1 MKKLLSIAA
10 VLVLLLTLAAPALAA
25 EINYP
30 SVINGEIEATS
41 DDGTKV
47 EIDPANPANVDENS
61 LKQAIGNS
69 GKVTG
74 DDYGV
79 DVFEAFALDED
90 GNKTERTTP
99 IAITFYYENAE
110 RVIAAFI
117 QNSDKSWTEIEFSVS
132 GKYVTVYAPH
142 LTPIALVLRPESA
155 PVTPGSGDAGTHTSP
170 FTGDY
175 TVIWAAVAVAMVLC
189 AGACFVSARKKS
201 AE

>member
-30 SVINGEIEATS
+30 SVTNGEIEVTS
-41 DDGTKV
+41 DDGSKV
-47 EIDPANPANVDENS
+47 EVDPANRANVDENG
-61 LKQAIGNS
+61 LKKAIQDS

-74 DDYGV
+74 DDYAV
-79 DVFEAFALDED
+79 DVFEAFVLDDD
-90 GNKTERTTP
+90 GNKTERTSP
-99 IAITFYYENAE
+99 IAITFYYENANL
-110 RVIAAFI
+110 VIAAFI
-117 QNSDKSWTEIEFSVS
+117 QNDDGTWTEMNFAAN
-132 GKYVTVYAPH
+132 GKMITLYAPH
-142 LTPIALVLRPESA
+142 LTPIAMVLRSESA
-155 PVTPGSGDAGTHTSP
+155 PVEPGSGDAGAHTSP